1 MKIKQLLVIFL
12 CAAAFALSGCN
23 PEVPF
28 LESDLLVTRQADE
41 DSLKFD
47 VKGETKRITVQSTRA
62 WTITGIP
69 EWASFDIEGGE
80 ASLLPVQVNITVPEN
95 TGFTRRAEIIID
107 AGISKTHM
115 IMYQNGPDGDDDE
128 VINIS
133 CADFAKLKDNDGN
146 TYRLKGTISGS
157 INTQYGNFDVVDETG
172 TVYVYGCV
180 NVSQWTSMLKKGN
193 IISITGTKDTFNGK
207 VEMKNGL
214 IENIEAGGIIPP
226 ETIIDISI
234 ADFLQLPDD
243 DGNNYRIKGT
253 ITGAINTQY
262 GNFDVTDGTSTVYV
276 YGCTNVSEWVDKLKK
291 GNSISIYGPKTT
303 YTNKTTG
310 ETKIEMKDGT
320 IESITEGSTPPTP
333 STIID
338 ISIAGFLQLPDDDG
352 NNYRISG
359 TISGAINTQYGNFDV
374 TDGTSTVYV
383 YGCTNV
389 ADWKDQLKAGNSITI
404 YGPKTTYTDK
414 NGNSKIEM
422 VDGTIEKIE
431 GGSTPATIIDISVAD
446 FLLLPD
452 NDGNYYRLKG
462 TVGGNI
468 NTQYGNFDVTD
479 ATGTVYVYGCSNIDQ
494 WKSKLV
500 NGATISIYGTKT
512 TYTNAG
518 TGESKIEMI
527 NGTIESLE
535 GGDTPTPGGDI
546 TATHPFTSTLTWT
559 VGTSGYDAEVVIS
572 GASYPAFKLGTSSK
586 VGTASVKVP
595 AGTAKIGFYALGW
608 SNKAGVI
615 EITGGG
621 LDKKTVTAATNAGV
635 NNNSPFTITKL
646 ADSDYYTIEFNAALT
661 TEATL
666 TFTSTSAGYRSV
678 VFGLNKVD

>member
-12 CAAAFALSGCN
+12 CAAAFALTGCD

-234 ADFLQLPDD
+234 ADFLKLPDD

-276 YGCTNVSEWVDKLKK
+276 YGCTNVAEWVDKLKK

-303 YTNKTTG
+303 YTDKSGN
-310 ETKIEMKDGT
+310 TKIEMKDGT

-431 GGSTPATIIDISVAD
+431 GGSTPTTIIDISIAD
-446 FLLLPD
+446 FLKLPD
-452 NDGNYYRLKG
+452 NDGNNYRIKG

-500 NGATISIYGTKT
+500 NGATISIYGPKT
-512 TYTNAG
+512 TYTNSS
-518 TGESKIEMI
+518 TGESKIEMQ

-572 GASYPAFKLGTSSK
+572 GASYSAFKLGTSSK

-621 LDKKTVTAATNAGV
+621 LDKKTITAATNAGV

-646 ADSDYYTIEFNAALT
+646 ADSDYYTIGFSAALT

>member
-1 MKIKQLLVIFL
+1 MKIKQLLVIFI
-12 CAAAFALSGCN
+12 CAAAFALTGCD

-234 ADFLQLPDD
+234 ADFLKLPDD

-276 YGCTNVSEWVDKLKK
+276 YGCTNVAEWVDKLKK

-303 YTNKTTG
+303 YTDKSGN
-310 ETKIEMKDGT
+310 TKIEMKDGT

-352 NNYRISG
+352 NNYRI
-359 TISGAINTQYGNFDV
+359 
-374 TDGTSTVYV
+374 
-383 YGCTNV
+383 
-389 ADWKDQLKAGNSITI
+389 
-404 YGPKTTYTDK
+404 
-414 NGNSKIEM
+414 
-422 VDGTIEKIE
+422 
-431 GGSTPATIIDISVAD
+431 
-446 FLLLPD
+446 
-452 NDGNYYRLKG
+452 KG

-500 NGATISIYGTKT
+500 NGATISIYGPKT
-512 TYTNAG
+512 TYTNSS
-518 TGESKIEMI
+518 TGESKIEMQ

-572 GASYPAFKLGTSSK
+572 GASYSAFKLGTSSK

-621 LDKKTVTAATNAGV
+621 LDKKTITAATNAGV

-646 ADSDYYTIEFNAALT
+646 ADSDYYTIEFSAALA

>member
-12 CAAAFALSGCN
+12 CAAAFALTGCD

-234 ADFLQLPDD
+234 ADFLKLPDD

-276 YGCTNVSEWVDKLKK
+276 YGCTNVAEWVDKLKK

-303 YTNKTTG
+303 YTDKSGN
-310 ETKIEMKDGT
+310 TKIEMKDGT

-431 GGSTPATIIDISVAD
+431 GGSTPTTIIDISIAD
-446 FLLLPD
+446 FLKLPD
-452 NDGNYYRLKG
+452 NDGNNYRIKG

-500 NGATISIYGTKT
+500 NGATISIYGPKT
-512 TYTNAG
+512 TYTNSS
-518 TGESKIEMI
+518 TGESKIEMQ

-572 GASYPAFKLGTSSK
+572 GASYSAFKLGTSSK

-621 LDKKTVTAATNAGV
+621 LDKKTITAATNAGV

-646 ADSDYYTIEFNAALT
+646 ADSDYYTIEFSAALT

>member
-1 MKIKQLLVIFL
+1 MKIKQLLVIFI
-12 CAAAFALSGCN
+12 CAAAFALTGCD

-234 ADFLQLPDD
+234 ADFLKLPDD

-276 YGCTNVSEWVDKLKK
+276 YGCTNVAEWVDKLKK

-303 YTNKTTG
+303 YTDKSGN
-310 ETKIEMKDGT
+310 TKIEMKDGT

-431 GGSTPATIIDISVAD
+431 GGSTPTTIIDISIAD
-446 FLLLPD
+446 FLKLPD
-452 NDGNYYRLKG
+452 NDGNNYRIKG

-500 NGATISIYGTKT
+500 NGATISIYGPKT
-512 TYTNAG
+512 TYTNSS
-518 TGESKIEMI
+518 TGESKIEMQ

-572 GASYPAFKLGTSSK
+572 GASYSAFKLGTSSK

-621 LDKKTVTAATNAGV
+621 LDKKTITAATNAGV

-646 ADSDYYTIEFNAALT
+646 ADSDYYTIEFSAALA